1 MMSRSFID
9 RPCIVCLE
17 GPSAVGKTTLAAAL
31 ARECGAAV
39 IQELDSSEMPAI
51 TESAAWFMDRHAALW
66 QQARARA
73 SSSSFVVLDGDPFK
87 GLWYNWV
94 YSADGWP
101 GLEIVAP
108 LYLSHLERGTIAV
121 PDLYVVLTATEA
133 QLRQRKANDSGRRRR
148 RFEKHLRLI
157 EAQRRYFSALQEVA
171 PGRVVIVDTTIQ
183 SVLVGLVLEAMRGV
197 PSNPADSVRLFEH
210 MAQWVGSSSPEAE
223 DFKDERS
230 DFLRPC

>member
-1 MMSRSFID
+1 MSRSFID
-9 RPCIVCLE
+9 HTCMVCLE
-17 GPSAVGKTTLAAAL
+17 GPSAVGKTTLAEAL

-39 IQELDSSEMPAI
+39 IPELDGSEMPAS
-51 TESAAWFMDRHAALW
+51 TESAAWFMDRQATLW
-66 QQARARA
+66 QQARVRA
-73 SSSSFVVLDGDPFK
+73 SNSSFVVLDGDPFK
-87 GLWYNWV
+87 ELWYNWV
-94 YSADGWP
+94 FSVDGWP

-108 LYLSHLERGTIAV
+108 LYRSHLERGTIAV

-183 SVLVGLVLEAMRGV
+183 SVLVGLVLEAMRGL
-197 PSNPADSVRLFEH
+197 PSDPADSARLFEH
-210 MAQWVGSSSPEAE
+210 MVQWVGSSRPESE
-223 DFKDERS
+223 VG
-230 DFLRPC
+230 LR